1 MFNTTSERHNEF
13 VGPIRIDLSPGETT
27 GEITTGPTGPL
38 DFRSGSTGNPRK
50 TSEGADTN
58 RMTDKESPLADIYTL
73 LGVSQMSPMEGVRT
87 RYYKLTRAIHREL
100 LNTADIDRRNKL
112 LYDLKFICIAYDI
125 LSDPVT
131 RTDYDLRTMGLRGE
145 SMVQTPDE
153 KKPGELGQR
162 LHLKIGEL
170 LNVAGLLEGS
180 ELEIACDMHKAMP
193 EMQFGSFLV
202 KQGFIE
208 EYQLEA
214 VLFAQKLLRK
224 GLITVVQ
231 YQAAMEE
238 LESSG
243 VPVAETVVER
253 GYVTQSDLDHLEE
266 VEAEA
271 EAELNRPVT
280 TPVYTQPPLQPKID
294 EQVTSHSNLL
304 AQMLP
309 PGSPDVVSARASGN
323 GEKAAG
329 ILGKLLSGSKDGDVT
344 APPSTMG
351 GLLKGASSSA
361 SNPVVQASAAAS
373 APPIP
378 PPAAPPAPPAPPEAP
393 PLPAAP
399 TGKEQKEPKKKRN
412 IELHE
417 VAQAFDPNLN
427 RSANQDVASDTY
439 EGAAYKDE
447 LLKPDSKKTDNQR
460 DTGELSK
467 KIGLTGSQSDSY
479 LSSGPELFG
488 PDDIDPAFNAV
499 ASPSETGTASSDQ
512 LGFMDA
518 SSGVEFPGFV
528 DADDRVSN
536 EDENEDEDRE
546 EDDEGNI
553 TLIDSG
559 AAIVEASL
567 PPAVD
572 ANAEQD
578 LHGAGRDKT
587 TDSTHERIPAFAFSD
602 RALHDLDSASGDQQP
617 KLDVGQ
623 ASGDDINSKKAQS
636 TTRDRIPAFRP
647 PLHNTF
653 QLDDNAQ
660 SVEVKQEDSESG
672 DRQLVISNAVPSWK
686 DNLEWNAPDRENQ
699 EGMPPTTASQESEVV
714 DISKHLDLEAIEP
727 QNKPDE
733 ELKSFLGEEYREE
746 LNDETGRPL
755 WDVEDD
761 EFIIPSRQKRAGQAN
776 NQASSP
782 EEEERLAKE
791 KRMSG
796 GWQRLKNPFEL
807 QLDSQSGRTTITG
820 EEAIVEVPPQ
830 EALESSRSE
839 TLDMVRPSIP
849 GVNQFPA
856 QADPATASTDSI
868 DSFVE
873 STDSLESPE
882 EESFHTPL
890 KGSSNPS
897 IVIGL
902 DDAEEAAAENMEA
915 PDMAR
920 QVPTVEPP
928 IIDEDA
934 LARNVKSF
942 VDEDLA
948 VEAVEVTDTAE
959 ADIIDDADALES
971 LESAEAIEGIP
982 DAAIPVFEAADEVS
996 MQSDEDTDQ
1005 VEAEVVDSEEADEQR
1020 SVSITSLETNAYV
1033 ELADEV
1039 SEPELPEVEITD
1051 EHGEEHEGAAQ
1062 EGVEAEETS
1071 EDETAQDKAAQDEA
1085 ARDDDAEDESAED
1098 EAAEGEAAEGEA
1110 AEDEAAGNEAAGN
1123 EAAQDKAAEDP
1134 ALQDEVAND
1143 AALEDEAEQN
1153 ATASKDVSEDAADD
1167 NDEDDAAS
1175 KQADADDTTSTGD
1188 EAVAPAASTD
1198 DAVQDSA
1205 AAADTNDNGTAKAKK
1220 EQEDDTAGD
1229 DKAAA
1234 NADAESALSK
1244 RRRMLGRRHHRGK

>member
-27 GEITTGPTGPL
+27 GEITTGPKGPL
-38 DFRSGSTGNPRK
+38 AFRSGSTGNPRK

-87 RYYKLTRAIHREL
+87 RYYKLTRGIHREL
-100 LNTADIDRRNKL
+100 LNTTDIDRRNKL

-145 SMVQTPDE
+145 SMVQTPEE

-294 EQVTSHSNLL
+294 EQITSHSNLL

-361 SNPVVQASAAAS
+361 SNPVVQAPAAAS
-373 APPIP
+373 APPSQPAP
-378 PPAAPPAPPAPPEAP
+378 PPAAPNLPAAP
-393 PLPAAP
+393 PLQTTP
-399 TGKEQKEPKKKRN
+399 TGKEQKEPRKKRN

-417 VAQAFDPNLN
+417 VAQAFDPSLN

-439 EGAAYKDE
+439 EGAAYKEE

-467 KIGLTGSQSDSY
+467 KIELTGSQAESY

-488 PDDIDPAFNAV
+488 ADDIDPAFNATI
-499 ASPSETGTASSDQ
+499 SPGEPDTASSDQ

-528 DADDRVSN
+528 DAEERVSDDD
-536 EDENEDEDRE
+536 EDENEDEE

-559 AAIVEASL
+559 AAIVDASL

-572 ANAEQD
+572 ADAELD
-578 LHGAGRDKT
+578 LHGSGRDKT
-587 TDSTHERIPAFAFSD
+587 TDSTHERIPAFAFTD
-602 RALHDLDSASGDQQP
+602 RALHELDSASGDQQP
-617 KLDVGQ
+617 KIDVGQ

-653 QLDDNAQ
+653 QLDENEQ
-660 SVEVKQEDSESG
+660 SGEVKQEDSESG

-686 DNLEWNAPDRENQ
+686 DNLEWNAPDHENQ

-714 DISKHLDLEAIEP
+714 DISRHLDLEAIEP
-727 QNKPDE
+727 QNKPDD

-761 EFIIPSRQKRAGQAN
+761 EFIIPSKQKRSGQAN
-776 NQASSP
+776 NQANST

-856 QADPATASTDSI
+856 HADPATASTDSI

-873 STDSLESPE
+873 STDSLESPEE

-934 LARNVKSF
+934 LAGNVKSF

-982 DAAIPVFEAADEVS
+982 DAAIPVFEEEDDEEEVS
-996 MQSDEDTDQ
+996 MQSDDDAVQ

-1051 EHGEEHEGAAQ
+1051 EQSAEHEGAAQ
-1062 EGVEAEETS
+1062 EDLAAEETS
-1071 EDETAQDKAAQDEA
+1071 EDEAAQDKTAQDEA
-1085 ARDDDAEDESAED
+1085 ARDEAARDDAAPDEDAKDESAGDESSEGESAED
-1098 EAAEGEAAEGEA
+1098 EAAQDAVADNVALDEEAER
-1110 AEDEAAGNEAAGN
+1110 
-1123 EAAQDKAAEDP
+1123 KAATSKD
-1134 ALQDEVAND
+1134 ASEVA
-1143 AALEDEAEQN
+1143 
-1153 ATASKDVSEDAADD
+1153 AADD
-1167 NDEDDAAS
+1167 AEI
-1175 KQADADDTTSTGD
+1175 KKADADGTTSTSD
-1188 EAVAPAASTD
+1188 EAVAPATSTD
-1198 DAVQDSA
+1198 DEVQGSA
-1205 AAADTNDNGTAKAKK
+1205 TAETSDNGTANAKK

>member
-1 MFNTTSERHNEF
+1 
-13 VGPIRIDLSPGETT
+13 
-27 GEITTGPTGPL
+27 
-38 DFRSGSTGNPRK
+38 
-50 TSEGADTN
+50 
-58 RMTDKESPLADIYTL
+58 MTDKESPLADIYTL

-145 SMVQTPDE
+145 SMVQTPEE

-243 VPVAETVVER
+243 VSVAETVVER

-280 TPVYTQPPLQPKID
+280 TPVYTQPPLQPKMD
-294 EQVTSHSNLL
+294 EQKTSQSNLL

-329 ILGKLLSGSKDGDVT
+329 ILGKLLSGSQDGDVT

-361 SNPVVQASAAAS
+361 SNPIVQAPAAAS
-373 APPIP
+373 APP
-378 PPAAPPAPPAPPEAP
+378 AAPPAPPAPAAPPAPPEAP

-399 TGKEQKEPKKKRN
+399 SGKEPREARKRRN

-439 EGAAYKDE
+439 EGAAYKED
-447 LLKPDSKKTDNQR
+447 LLKPDSRKTDNQR

-467 KIGLTGSQSDSY
+467 KIELTGSQADSY
-479 LSSGPELFG
+479 LASGPELFG
-488 PDDIDPAFNAV
+488 PDDIDPAFNTIV
-499 ASPSETGTASSDQ
+499 STSEQDTASSDQ
-512 LGFMDA
+512 LGYMDA

-528 DADDRVSN
+528 DAEERVSD
-536 EDENEDEDRE
+536 EDGNEDEDEE

-559 AAIVEASL
+559 AALVEASL
-567 PPAVD
+567 PPT
-572 ANAEQD
+572 ANADAEQD

-617 KLDVGQ
+617 KIDVGQ

-653 QLDDNAQ
+653 QLDENTQ
-660 SVEVKQEDSESG
+660 SSEAKQEDAESG

-686 DNLEWNAPDRENQ
+686 DNLEWNAPESENQ
-699 EGMPPTTASQESEVV
+699 EELPPTTASQESEVV
-714 DISKHLDLEAIEP
+714 DISRHLDLEAIEP
-727 QNKPDE
+727 QNKPDD

-761 EFIIPSRQKRAGQAN
+761 EFIIPSKQKRAGQAN
-776 NQASSP
+776 NQANST

-820 EEAIVEVPPQ
+820 EEAIVDVPPQ
-830 EALESSRSE
+830 EALESSRAE

-856 QADPATASTDSI
+856 QADRATASTDSI

-873 STDSLESPE
+873 SPDNLESPE
-882 EESFHTPL
+882 EEESFHTSL

-902 DDAEEAAAENMEA
+902 DDAEEAAADNMEA

-920 QVPTVEPP
+920 QVPTIEPP

-934 LARNVKSF
+934 LAGQVKSF

-959 ADIIDDADALES
+959 ADIIDDADALEV
-971 LESAEAIEGIP
+971 LETAEAIEGIP
-982 DAAIPVFEAADEVS
+982 DAAIPAFEAAEEVP
-996 MQSDEDTDQ
+996 MQSDENVDQ
-1005 VEAEVVDSEEADEQR
+1005 VEAEVLDSEDADERR
-1020 SVSITSLETNAYV
+1020 SVSITSMETHAYV

-1051 EHGEEHEGAAQ
+1051 EQDAVLKDEA
-1062 EGVEAEETS
+1062 AEETS
-1071 EDETAQDKAAQDEA
+1071 EDDAAQEETAQDETAQDEA
-1085 ARDDDAEDESAED
+1085 SLDDAAED
-1098 EAAEGEAAEGEA
+1098 EAAEDEVSEDKGTQGDVEEGEV
-1110 AEDEAAGNEAAGN
+1110 AGD
-1123 EAAQDKAAEDP
+1123 EAAQDR
-1134 ALQDEVAND
+1134 
-1143 AALEDEAEQN
+1143 AEQN
-1153 ATASKDVSEDAADD
+1153 SAVSEDVSEDAAAE
-1167 NDEDDAAS
+1167 DEI
-1175 KQADADDTTSTGD
+1175 KQADADNTTSTSD
-1188 EAVAPAASTD
+1188 ETVPAAASTD
-1198 DAVQDSA
+1198 DEGHGSA
-1205 AAADTNDNGTAKAKK
+1205 DAETSDNGTADAKK
-1220 EQEDDTAGD
+1220 EKDDDTAGD
-1229 DKAAA
+1229 DKSAA

>member
-1 MFNTTSERHNEF
+1 
-13 VGPIRIDLSPGETT
+13 
-27 GEITTGPTGPL
+27 
-38 DFRSGSTGNPRK
+38 
-50 TSEGADTN
+50 
-58 RMTDKESPLADIYTL
+58 MTDKESPLADIYTL

-100 LNTADIDRRNKL
+100 LNATDIDLRNKL

-145 SMVQTPDE
+145 SMVQTPEE

-208 EYQLEA
+208 EYQLDA

-243 VPVAETVVER
+243 VSVAETVVER

-361 SNPVVQASAAAS
+361 SNPVVQAPAAAS
-373 APPIP
+373 APPAP
-378 PPAAPPAPPAPPEAP
+378 PTAAPPAPPATPAPTEAP

-399 TGKEQKEPKKKRN
+399 TGKEQKESKKKRN

-439 EGAAYKDE
+439 EGAAYKEE
-447 LLKPDSKKTDNQR
+447 LLKPDSKKADNQR

-467 KIGLTGSQSDSY
+467 KIDLTGSQADSY
-479 LSSGPELFG
+479 LASGPELFG
-488 PDDIDPAFNAV
+488 PDDIDPAFNASI
-499 ASPSETGTASSDQ
+499 SPSERDTASSDQ

-528 DADDRVSN
+528 DAEERVS
-536 EDENEDEDRE
+536 DEDEDE
-546 EDDEGNI
+546 DGEDDDEGNI

-567 PPAVD
+567 PPTAHAD
-572 ANAEQD
+572 AEQD

-617 KLDVGQ
+617 KIDVGQ

-653 QLDDNAQ
+653 QLDENEQ
-660 SVEVKQEDSESG
+660 SGEVKQEDSESG

-686 DNLEWNAPDRENQ
+686 DNLEWNAPDQNQ
-699 EGMPPTTASQESEVV
+699 DGMPPTTASQELEVV
-714 DISKHLDLEAIEP
+714 DISRHLDLEAIEP
-727 QNKPDE
+727 QKKPDD

-761 EFIIPSRQKRAGQAN
+761 EFIIPSKQKRAGQTNSA
-776 NQASSP
+776 

-856 QADPATASTDSI
+856 QADPASASTDSI

-882 EESFHTPL
+882 EESFHTSL

-920 QVPTVEPP
+920 QVPTLEPP

-934 LARNVKSF
+934 LAGKLKSF
-942 VDEDLA
+942 VDEDPA

-959 ADIIDDADALES
+959 ADIIKDADALES

-982 DAAIPVFEAADEVS
+982 DAAIPVFEAAEEVS
-996 MQSDEDTDQ
+996 MQSDDDDADQ

-1051 EHGEEHEGAAQ
+1051 EQSAAHEDTAQ
-1062 EGVEAEETS
+1062 DDVDAEETS
-1071 EDETAQDKAAQDEA
+1071 EEEAPQDETSQDETAHDEA
-1085 ARDDDAEDESAED
+1085 AGDDAAEGEVAHDEVAEDESAGD
-1098 EAAEGEAAEGEA
+1098 EAAV
-1110 AEDEAAGNEAAGN
+1110 DEAAVDEAT
-1123 EAAQDKAAEDP
+1123 QDKAAEDA
-1134 ALQDEVAND
+1134 ALQDEVAD
-1143 AALEDEAEQN
+1143 DVALEDEAEQN
-1153 ATASKDVSEDAADD
+1153 ATASEDVREDAADED
-1167 NDEDDAAS
+1167 NDDAAI
-1175 KQADADDTTSTGD
+1175 KQADTDDTTSTED
-1188 EAVAPAASTD
+1188 EAAAPSASTD
-1198 DAVQDSA
+1198 EEVQASA
-1205 AAADTNDNGTAKAKK
+1205 AGAADTSDNGTADAKK